1 MLATFVIIFLFLI
14 RFVTDIYRI
23 MLSDKKYGLSVNIMA
38 TRVMPSLLPQ
48 TVNPSLN
55 LEQFT
60 ILLEV
65 GFVGYL
71 LLHALFVKFLSKTLM
86 LYP

>member
-1 MLATFVIIFLFLI
+1 
-14 RFVTDIYRI
+14 
-23 MLSDKKYGLSVNIMA
+23 MLSDKKYGLSVSIMA

-65 GFVGYL
+65 I
-71 LLHALFVKFLSKTLM
+71 FLSVKRFVLLVYSIEVLKWNFVM
-86 LYP
+86 HE

>member
-1 MLATFVIIFLFLI
+1 MCTFFY
-14 RFVTDIYRI
+14 FVTGIYRL
-23 MLSDKKYGLSVNIMA
+23 MLSDKRFGLSVNLMA

-65 GFVGYL
+65 NTIFEQIKKG
-71 LLHALFVKFLSKTLM
+71 
-86 LYP
+86 

>member
-1 MLATFVIIFLFLI
+1 MFASICIFYL
-14 RFVTDIYRI
+14 DIYRI

-48 TVNPSLN
+48 TVNPALN

-60 ILLEV
+60 MLLEV
-65 GFVGYL
+65 SSRYTSNL
-71 LLHALFVKFLSKTLM
+71 NKQM
-86 LYP
+86 LIIITRNRSV

>member
-1 MLATFVIIFLFLI
+1 
-14 RFVTDIYRI
+14 
-23 MLSDKKYGLSVNIMA
+23 MLSDKKYGLSVNVMA

-60 ILLEV
+60 LLLEV
-65 GFVGYL
+65 SLLDSVFMQFTHEIFVTG
-71 LLHALFVKFLSKTLM
+71 ASRNVR
-86 LYP
+86 LYRSSATQ